1 MKDSP
6 LASLL
11 WRSLRVY
18 QVFGANTDVGKT
30 IFTTL
35 LARTAQEQRPH
46 EHVAFLKPVSTGA
59 EDEADDRHMA
69 RFAPGVSRRT
79 LYQYDIPCSPHSAAA
94 ASGRPIPSDDALLA
108 KCRAF
113 AAQCA
118 AVASGSSNNGW
129 LFMET
134 AGGVHSPGPSGHKTQ
149 ADLYIPLRAPTLLVG
164 DARLGGISQTIAAF
178 ESLRIRGYDVDEVLL
193 FRNARY
199 ENERFL
205 ADYFMK
211 YHRVPVSSVAEPPIR
226 CENNPERD
234 EEAMR
239 EYYEKTECRDF
250 AGRVLES
257 LHGNHQR
264 RLSELDSMA
273 LRASQ
278 CIWYPFTQQSLVGP
292 GDIMTIDSAHGD
304 YFQTLSP
311 ASSSTPP
318 PARDM
323 VNININH
330 DKDNDNDNTDNDTPK
345 EIPSPVLR
353 ASFDASAS
361 WWTQGLGHSN
371 PKLTLAAAHAAGRYG
386 HVMFASA
393 IHQPAIR
400 LAETL
405 LKGMQN
411 PRLRR
416 VFYSDNGSTGT
427 EVAVKM
433 GLRAARTRYGWDA
446 RQKLHILG
454 LKGAYHGDTMGAMD
468 CADPG
473 IYNEKIEWY
482 EGKGYWLDYPTVLC
496 RDGQWTVTADEER
509 DDKNG
514 LTVAE
519 SFGCSPARTYETLN
533 DIFDMQ
539 AREAA
544 GEHFMYEKYITCTL
558 KRLQA
563 EGRKFGA
570 LMLEPIV
577 LGAGGMQFVD
587 PLFQRTLVN
596 TVRKSPHLFG
606 TPTRTAAYHDDH
618 PNSHTNWSGLPII
631 FDEVFTG
638 LYRLGRVT
646 PSSFLGVH
654 PDISV
659 HAKLLTGGLLPL
671 CATLASESVFNVFLS
686 PDKTDALLH
695 GHSYTAH
702 PIGCQVALESL
713 LQMQGMEKAGTWDW
727 AKAQG
732 WTPRQDQPRREE
744 DEQVRKDRE
753 VEVRRG
759 QYVWSAWPRDF
770 VEDLSRRTDK
780 VDGVWALGSVLA
792 IHLRDSAGGGYASTA
807 AVSLR
812 DTLAAGRTGGDGGP
826 WNVHS
831 RVLGNV
837 LYVMTSQVTS
847 RDTVTQLCEL
857 LVESLAGPLRYPST

>member
-35 LARTAQEQRPH
+35 LARTAQKQWQQ

-59 EDEADDRHMA
+59 EDEADDRHLA
-69 RFAPGVSRRT
+69 RFAPGVSRAT
-79 LYQYDIPCSPHSAAA
+79 LYQYDIPCSPHTAAL
-94 ASGRPIPSDDALLA
+94 ASGRLIPSDDALLA
-108 KCRAF
+108 RCRAF

-118 AVASGSSNNGW
+118 ASAGSNNGW

-149 ADLYIPLRAPTLLVG
+149 ADLYIPLRAPALLVG

-178 ESLRIRGYDVDEVLL
+178 ESLRIRGYDVEAVLL

-199 ENERFL
+199 ENDRFL
-205 ADYFMK
+205 AEYFMK
-211 YHRVPVSSVAEPPIR
+211 NHGVPVSSVAEPPTR
-226 CENNPERD
+226 AENNPRGD

-239 EYYEKTECRDF
+239 GYYGQTECEDV
-250 AGRVLES
+250 AGRVLAS
-257 LHGNHQR
+257 LRGNHER

-273 LRASQ
+273 ARASR

-292 GDIMTIDSAHGD
+292 GDITTIDSAHGD
-304 YFQTLSP
+304 YFQTLAPPVRDVANDNNHDIDTSKESP
-311 ASSSTPP
+311 A
-318 PARDM
+318 
-323 VNININH
+323 
-330 DKDNDNDNTDNDTPK
+330 
-345 EIPSPVLR
+345 PVLR

-361 WWTQGLGHSN
+361 WWTQGLGHAN
-371 PKLTLAAAHAAGRYG
+371 PRLTLAAAHAAGRYG

-405 LKGMQN
+405 LEGMQN

-416 VFYSDNGSTGT
+416 VFYSDNGSTGA

-446 RQKLHILG
+446 RQTLHILG

-482 EGKGYWLDYPTVLC
+482 EGKGHWLDYPTVLC
-496 RDGQWTVTADEER
+496 RDGKWTVSADEDAR
-509 DDKNG
+509 SMNS

-519 SFGCSPARTYETLN
+519 SLGCSPARVYESLHH
-533 DIFDMQ
+533 IFDLP
-539 AREAA
+539 AREAV
-544 GEHFMYEKYITCTL
+544 GEHVAYERYITQTL
-558 KRLQA
+558 ERLRA
-563 EGRKFGA
+563 EGRKLGA
-570 LMLEPIV
+570 LMLEPII

-606 TPTRTAAYHDDH
+606 TPVQPASSEDP
-618 PNSHTNWSGLPII
+618 PNSNNDWSGLPVV

-638 LYRLGRVT
+638 LYRLGRLT

-671 CATLASESVFNVFLS
+671 CATLASETIFNAFLS

-702 PIGCQVALESL
+702 PTGCQVALESL
-713 LQMQGMEKAGTWDW
+713 LQMQDMHRTGAWDW

-732 WTPRQDQPRREE
+732 WTHRPGAQTQTH
-744 DEQVRKDRE
+744 
-753 VEVRRG
+753 G
-759 QYVWSAWPRDF
+759 IHVWSAWPLALVDH
-770 VEDLSRRTDK
+770 LSRLTHN
-780 VDGVWALGSVLA
+780 VSGVWALGSVLA
-792 IHLRDSAGGGYASTA
+792 IHLRDSSGTGYTSTA
-807 AVSLR
+807 AAGLR
-812 DTLAAGRTGGDGGP
+812 ESLAAGKPGRGGP

-837 LYVMTSQVTS
+837 LYVMTSQVTPPE
-847 RDTVTQLCEL
+847 TVRQLSEL
-857 LVESLAGPLRYPST
+857 LVESLTRGR

>member
-30 IFTTL
+30 VFTTL
-35 LARTAQEQRPH
+35 LARTAQKNWRH

-69 RFAPGVSRRT
+69 RFAPGVSRST
-79 LYQYDIPCSPHSAAA
+79 LYQYDIPCSPHTAAL

-118 AVASGSSNNGW
+118 AAASSSSSNNGW

-149 ADLYIPLRAPTLLVG
+149 ADLYIPLRASTLLVG
-164 DARLGGISQTIAAF
+164 DGRLGGISQTIAAF
-178 ESLRIRGYDVDEVLL
+178 ESLRIRGYDVEAVLL
-193 FRNARY
+193 FQNPRY

-205 ADYFMK
+205 AEYFMK
-211 YHRVPVSSVAEPPIR
+211 NYQIPVSSVAEPPR
-226 CENNPERD
+226 RDGDNPQRD

-239 EYYEKTECRDF
+239 KYYEQRECEDV

-273 LRASQ
+273 SRASQ
-278 CIWYPFTQQSLVGP
+278 SIWYPFTQQSLVGP

-304 YFQTLSP
+304 YFQTLAP
-311 ASSSTPP
+311 QPP
-318 PARDM
+318 VRDN
-323 VNININH
+323 VNINSNS
-330 DKDNDNDNTDNDTPK
+330 NNNTTTTTCEETP
-345 EIPSPVLR
+345 PPVLR

-454 LKGAYHGDTMGAMD
+454 LKGAYHGDTIGAMD

-482 EGKGYWLDYPTVLC
+482 EGKGHWLDYPTVLC
-496 RDGQWTVTADEER
+496 RDGKWTVTAMASDEYEN
-509 DDKNG
+509 KGNQNS

-519 SFGCSPARTYETLN
+519 SLGCFPARTYETLD
-533 DIFDMQ
+533 DIFDVQ

-544 GEHFMYEKYITCTL
+544 GEHVMYEKYITCTL
-558 KRLQA
+558 ERLQA
-563 EGRKFGA
+563 QGRKFGA
-570 LMLEPIV
+570 LMLEPII

-587 PLFQRTLVN
+587 PLFQRTLVK
-596 TVRKSPHLFG
+596 TVRQSPRLFG
-606 TPTRTAAYHDDH
+606 TPTQTAASQDNNPSNDT
-618 PNSHTNWSGLPII
+618 NNNWSGLPVI

-638 LYRLGRVT
+638 LYRLGRLT

-671 CATLASESVFNVFLS
+671 CATLASESIFNVFLS

-713 LQMQGMEKAGTWDW
+713 LQMQELERDGAWDW

-732 WTPRQDQPRREE
+732 WTSQQQQEAEQQQAQGEDKEE
-744 DEQVRKDRE
+744 QKPT
-753 VEVRRG
+753 G
-759 QYVWSAWPRDF
+759 QHVWSTWPRPF
-770 VEDLSRRTDK
+770 VEHLSRLTDH
-780 VDGVWALGSVLA
+780 VTGVWALGSVLA
-792 IHLRDSAGGGYASTA
+792 IHLKDLSGAGYASTA
-807 AVSLR
+807 ALTLR
-812 DTLAAGRTGGDGGP
+812 DTLAAGSPGGEAGP

-837 LYVMTSQVTS
+837 LYIMTSQVTGQ
-847 RDTVTQLCEL
+847 DTVRQLCDL
-857 LVESLAGPLRYPST
+857 LVESLGRGTRP